1 MMIGVAQVIGTKPIA
16 NSFFSSGPVL
26 STASALAA
34 PSGKTLDS
42 EESTAPRPEGP
53 QKLAPGG
60 SGWKH
65 AAQYRDFHEV
75 LDGRFGGYRR
85 RSLQPRVVLL
95 QATSNQDARTMGGF
109 LQERDQTGLSGSA
122 GITEERSA

>member
-34 PSGKTLDS
+34 PSGNTLDS
-42 EESTAPRPEGP
+42 EDSTAP
-53 QKLAPGG
+53 APRLRK
-60 SGWKH
+60 SS
-65 AAQYRDFHEV
+65 R
-75 LDGRFGGYRR
+75 
-85 RSLQPRVVLL
+85 RVVPTGNTLRSTATSTRCSMADSAATDG
-95 QATSNQDARTMGGF
+95 ATSNQDARTMGGF